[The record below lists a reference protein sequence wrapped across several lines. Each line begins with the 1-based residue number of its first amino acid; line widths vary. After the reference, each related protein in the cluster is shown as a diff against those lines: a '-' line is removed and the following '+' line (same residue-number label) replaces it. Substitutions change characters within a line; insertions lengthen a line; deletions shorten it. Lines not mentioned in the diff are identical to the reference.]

1 MNPTGKAIEI
11 HKLSIQCKKLRRNQE
26 IEVVASAMVDSD
38 DGPEWLEMP
47 SVSKNWQGEMEPG
60 EGYHDLGLRYPDAPV
75 PRTNNDVIVHRA
87 ILEDLSGIGP
97 LIDWVSDGDIV
108 IIELTELLEREMELH
123 LAVEKIHNFIE
134 GDIRGEVVRL
144 GDSRLLLLPPNFE
157 SVSTQ

>member
-1 MNPTGKAIEI
+1 M
-11 HKLSIQCKKLRRNQE
+11 
-26 IEVVASAMVDSD
+26 
-38 DGPEWLEMP
+38 
-47 SVSKNWQGEMEPG
+47 
-60 EGYHDLGLRYPDAPV
+60 
-75 PRTNNDVIVHRA
+75 
-87 ILEDLSGIGP
+87 
-97 LIDWVSDGDIV
+97 IDWVSDGDIV